1 MNKIRL
7 KRYPTISVLIATFN
21 SHNTINMCLE
31 SVRNQE
37 YPQNKIEIIL
47 ADGGSKDDTLQVG
60 KKFGATVIKV
70 PPKLQNAEYNKGVG
84 LKKTKGELVLMIDHD
99 NVLPTNQWLKE
110 MVYPLLD
117 DPKIVGVE
125 TLRYHYEPT
134 YSLLD
139 RYFAL
144 FGAGDPV
151 AYYLGKSDRMS
162 YINDKYNLLGRAVS
176 KGTYYKVTFTPKS
189 VSTIGAN
196 GFLIRREIL
205 MNNARVKPEDFYH
218 IDVNIDL
225 INKGYNTYAFAKND
239 IIHFTGYN
247 KISRFLMRKKLF
259 MEQFY
264 VQKLENRR
272 YSVYEK
278 GDTIKLLLF
287 ILYAATLVKPTIDA
301 LRGYSRIKDSA
312 WLFHPILSFALLC
325 IYGYTT
331 IKGYIK
337 SV

>member
-1 MNKIRL
+1 MKEIKL
-7 KRYPTISVLIATFN
+7 KSYPTVTVLIATYN

-31 SVRNQE
+31 SVRNQD
-37 YPQNKIEIIL
+37 YPQKKIDIIL
-47 ADGGSKDDTLQVG
+47 ADGGSKDDTLTIG
-60 KKFGATVIKV
+60 KKYGSKIINV

-84 LKKTKGELVLMIDHD
+84 LKKATGELVLMIDHD
-99 NVLPTNQWLKE
+99 NVLPTKKWLKE
-110 MVYPLLD
+110 MVFPLVED
-117 DPKIVGVE
+117 ASIVGVE
-125 TLRYHYEPT
+125 TLRYHYDPS

-151 AYYLGKSDRMS
+151 AYYLGKSDRLS
-162 YINDKYNLLGRAVS
+162 YISNKYNLLGKAVN
-176 KGTYYKVTFTPKS
+176 KGSYYKVVFSPHS

-205 MNNARVKPEDFYH
+205 MNNARVSPKDFYH

-225 INKGYNTYAFAKND
+225 INKGFNTYAFAKND

-247 KISRFLMRKKLF
+247 KISRFLLRKKLF

-264 VQKLENRR
+264 IQKIENRR

-278 GDTIKLLLF
+278 GDTLKLVLF
-287 ILYAATLVKPTIDA
+287 VIIAATFIKPTIDA
-301 LRGYSRIKDSA
+301 IRGYIRIRDSA

-331 IKGYIK
+331 VKGYLK
-337 SV
+337 SI